1 MQLDAPIM
9 GENFTSDT
17 KNMAWHRPPD
27 LVEYDEAI
35 DYFFERLEDP
45 EQMEMTFAMIGIN
58 AHITTIVS
66 TILLQ
71 AIRVGKISIDLAI
84 LIAGPLS
91 RIIEIQAK
99 TVDLKYDMGTDESD
113 RIIITPTLLK
123 ATMGVVED
131 EETGEVTLEEPVT
144 EEAPQ
149 EEQGLM
155 SMPTEGVSDVA
166 PAEEQAAMLGGEEE
180 PLEEEEI

>member
-1 MQLDAPIM
+1 MQLDAPIP

-17 KNMAWHRPPD
+17 KNMPWHRPPD
-27 LVEYDEAI
+27 LVEYDDAI
-35 DYFFERLEDP
+35 DYFFRRLEEP
-45 EQMEMTFAMIGIN
+45 EQMEMTFAMIGID

-84 LIAGPLS
+84 LIAGPLA

-99 TVDLKYDMGTDESD
+99 GVDLKYDMGTDDAD

-123 ATMGVVED
+123 ATMGIIEEED
-131 EETGEVTLEEPVT
+131 IDKIASEETLEEEVSPV
-144 EEAPQ
+144 EP
-149 EEQGLM
+149 GLM
-155 SMPTEGVSDVA
+155 SMPTEGVSGVA
-166 PAEEQAAMLGGEEE
+166 SDDEQDAMLGGVEE
-180 PLEEEEI
+180 PVDEEVV